1 MLELIFFLFAI
12 SLAFAVAFAAGTNDE
27 MMAPGVAAGVFSLR
41 TSVILGAIFSVA
53 GALFLGAPVVKTIGS
68 DLIGNR
74 ILSDSMI
81 IAVLIAMIIILISL
95 SVAEGLPLSTTQ
107 AVVGAILGVVTIAG
121 LKSTEWG
128 LMSINYGELM
138 LIFSGW
144 VLSPIIGFFAAATV
158 QFWLQRAEEIY
169 FAYSQSDDSVQ
180 DGRQRQSR
188 EQLNRYYVYFLGF
201 FLILSTA
208 SRAGNDVANSIAP
221 VLSLQFFRDSPSN
234 STDFMMIIGGIG
246 MSLGLILVG
255 WKVIKVVAREIV
267 SMNAGSALSAMI
279 AVTTVMT
286 FGTMLGFP
294 LSGTHVLI
302 ASMIA
307 VGWADRLPIQKQVVK
322 TILISWIVTVPV
334 AAILGGFIYFFVEFF
349 FTL

>member
-1 MLELIFFLFAI
+1 MFAL

-27 MMAPGVAAGVFSLR
+27 MMAPGVAAGAFSLR
-41 TSVILGAIFSVA
+41 TSVILGAIFSVL
-53 GALFLGAPVVKTIGS
+53 GALLLGAPVAKTIGS

-74 ILSDSMI
+74 TLSDSMI
-81 IAVLIAMIIILISL
+81 VAVLIAMIIILISL

-107 AVVGAILGVVTIAG
+107 AVVGAIIGVVAIAG
-121 LKSTEWG
+121 LESADWG
-128 LMSINYGELM
+128 LLSIDYQELLM
-138 LIFSGW
+138 IFSGW
-144 VLSPIIGFFAAATV
+144 ILSPILGFFTAATV

-169 FAYSQSDDSVQ
+169 FTRSQSESEEPIPSR
-180 DGRQRQSR
+180 RQRQSR
-188 EQLNRYYVYFLGF
+188 EQLDRYYIYFLGF

-221 VLSLQFFRDSPSN
+221 VLSLQFFRDSPTD
-234 STDFMMIIGGIG
+234 STGLMMIIGGIG

-267 SMNAGSALSAMI
+267 SMNAGSALSSMI
-279 AVTTVMT
+279 AVTLVMT

-302 ASMIA
+302 ASMLA
-307 VGWADRLPIQKQVVK
+307 VGWADRLPIQKQIVK
-322 TILISWIVTVPV
+322 TIIISWIVTVPV
-334 AAILGGFIYFFVEFF
+334 SAILGGFIYIFVDWFFM
-349 FTL
+349 L